1 MLTLPVTMSSG
12 VNAMSTADYRAV
24 IDVVGSRPRFL
35 QRWEN
40 EPDLHLIK
48 QVEQVTMLGWK
59 DRPGA
64 LPGFGECKLGDN
76 SDLHISDL
84 AILGLADISLQK
96 TARTARSGQRR
107 SACERAVRQC

>member
-1 MLTLPVTMSSG
+1 
-12 VNAMSTADYRAV
+12 MSTADYRAV

-48 QVEQVTMLGWK
+48 QVEQVTMLGLEGPVRRFARIRK
-59 DRPGA
+59 M
-64 LPGFGECKLGDN
+64 ESGDN

-84 AILGLADISLQK
+84 AILGFADISLQK

>member
-35 QRWEN
+35 QLWEN

-48 QVEQVTMLGWK
+48 QVEQVTMLGLE
-59 DRPGA
+59 RP
-64 LPGFGECKLGDN
+64 
-76 SDLHISDL
+76 
-84 AILGLADISLQK
+84 
-96 TARTARSGQRR
+96 ARRFARIRR
-107 SACERAVRQC
+107 MELR

>member
-48 QVEQVTMLGWK
+48 QVEQVTMLGLEG
-59 DRPGA
+59 P
-64 LPGFGECKLGDN
+64 
-76 SDLHISDL
+76 
-84 AILGLADISLQK
+84 
-96 TARTARSGQRR
+96 ARRFARIRR
-107 SACERAVRQC
+107 MEIR

>member
-1 MLTLPVTMSSG
+1 MLTLPVTMRSG

-48 QVEQVTMLGWK
+48 QVEQVTML
-59 DRPGA
+59 
-64 LPGFGECKLGDN
+64 
-76 SDLHISDL
+76 
-84 AILGLADISLQK
+84 SLEGP
-96 TARTARSGQRR
+96 ARRFARIRDMEIR
-107 SACERAVRQC
+107 